1 MQEELQY
8 TVYSPTSV
16 IGIFNNALKLPATVN
31 LIYLKGRYSYGGG
44 KAYINYYY
52 DFLFSESDNV
62 SIGVKMPGLLR
73 SQVINNE
80 IYTLRGFIEKRL
92 RNSSIDLVF
101 VVDEIISQEEKTIS
115 DDDLKRY
122 DLIQKKLEKN
132 SVDLQTLIREK
143 LLSNEKIQIA
153 NIYGHSAIVQR
164 DFTEGLDV
172 SSTEFEI
179 TDFTCNITSATSIIT
194 QLNNVSTNKFDI
206 IALVRGGGDRQSF
219 EVFNDLALAE
229 KFIDLPALTVTALG
243 HTVDE
248 TLLDKLSDR
257 RFHLPHD
264 YGASLHTIVNKLVE
278 EKSNSRAILIEEV
291 KKDVTKQFSEQ
302 VKTLEE
308 QLKKKNEEFIEA
320 QKTFKQNV
328 EEQTKTFNDQLKV
341 RNEEVEKLKKDLNQK
356 HGEQVKTLE
365 EQLKKKNEEFVEAQK
380 TFKDNIEEQTK
391 TFNDQLKVRNEEVEK
406 LKKDLSEKHG
416 EQVKTLTEQLSR
428 KNEEFQNLQKNSAN
442 ELDNI
447 HKNYQTQQAARLK
460 EMEEYK
466 NEIAI
471 LHEKNIQSAVNE
483 RTAELS
489 ATAKSMETEIQQ
501 LRKTNSSQNSKIY
514 ILLAFLIGALL
525 SYFLFTLLNK

>member
-1 MQEELQY
+1 MEITQPNISDKYQ
-8 TVYSPTSV
+8 VYSPTSV

-44 KAYINYYY
+44 KAYVNYYY

-62 SIGVKMPGLLR
+62 SIGIKMPGLLR
-73 SQVINNE
+73 SQIVNNE
-80 IYTLRGFIEKRL
+80 IYTLRGYIEKRL

-101 VVDEIISQEEKTIS
+101 VVDEIIAQEEKTIS
-115 DDDLKRY
+115 EDDLKRY
-122 DLIQKKLEKN
+122 DLIQKKLEKD

-143 LLSNEKIQIA
+143 ILSGQKIRIA

-164 DFTEGLDV
+164 DFSEGLDV

-179 TDFTCNITSATSIIT
+179 TDFTCNITSATSIIS
-194 QLNNVSTNKFDI
+194 QLNSVSSGNFDI

-264 YGASLHTIVNKLVE
+264 YGASLHAIVNKLVE

-291 KKDVTKQFSEQ
+291 KKDVTKQF
-302 VKTLEE
+302 T
-308 QLKKKNEEFIEA
+308 
-320 QKTFKQNV
+320 
-328 EEQTKTFNDQLKV
+328 
-341 RNEEVEKLKKDLNQK
+341 
-356 HGEQVKTLE
+356 EQVKTLE

-380 TFKDNIEEQTK
+380 TFKESVEEQTK
-391 TFNDQLKVRNEEVEK
+391 TFNDQLKVRNDEVEK

-416 EQVKTLTEQLSR
+416 EQIKTLTEQLTK
-428 KNEEFQNLQKNSAN
+428 KNDEFIKLQENNAK
-442 ELDNI
+442 ELENI
-447 HKNYQTQQAARLK
+447 HKNYQLQQANRLK
-460 EMEEYK
+460 EIEENK
-466 NEIAI
+466 KEIAE
-471 LHEKNIQSAVNE
+471 LHEKNIAAAVNE
-483 RTAELS
+483 KTAHLNAKLLNVEKDLEL
-489 ATAKSMETEIQQ
+489 AKSQSG
-501 LRKTNSSQNSKIY
+501 KGSFN
-514 ILLAFLIGALL
+514 ILYFVIALIIGLL
-525 SYFLFTLLNK
+525 LGFVFFKLL